1 VESSAD
7 YHQIANP
14 LIAPIKGVR
23 MRLPRSL
30 EVSREKAQQCGPLL
44 RHMHPVV
51 PDNGWHNTVAAFR
64 KRCNYFNAGRAT
76 PKIISAAQDLV
87 KKLCPQPMQPF
98 EWTESLYKAWL
109 AKFGVE
115 KQARMNAAVN
125 DLCNVTL
132 QDYSRKDI
140 FVKVEALLVTHK
152 PNWAPRV
159 IFKGTDV
166 YNAISGP
173 IFNELMRRLDHC
185 FEGMKGP
192 YQFHTSYRKTAC
204 EYTHHLERK
213 TDKDFWVEADFSSND
228 KFQCADVQLLEVAL
242 MRVMGCPEWFVRLHL
257 RTNTF
262 KVYNSKHG
270 ITATL
275 KNQLPTGATD
285 TTFRNTFW
293 NACILNA
300 ALRELKPAKAVAL
313 LLGDDMLCRVTGKC
327 RYVEKIYTS
336 IAAEAMMEAKVK
348 RHSQLWTA
356 TFLSKFF
363 IPAQSKHLTVPIL
376 GKALGRFNMRA
387 NKNQAVSDHEY
398 MAGKSVGYAY
408 EFRYFPTLR
417 DVFLERFK
425 YEFAFVADEKRKRLD
440 VEVGLTWNARAAGVT
455 LANITKKMIVP
466 VENQL
471 QQSDFT
477 AFCIERYSL
486 MGTEVIELFEEIVLN
501 TSLIDLEGTMVMKL
515 ARDFL

>member
-1 VESSAD
+1 
-7 YHQIANP
+7 
-14 LIAPIKGVR
+14 

-30 EVSREKAQQCGPLL
+30 EVSREKAVQCGPLL
-44 RHMHPVV
+44 RHMHPVT

-76 PKIISAAQDLV
+76 PKITSAAQRLT
-87 KKLCPQPMQPF
+87 KRLCPKALAPF

-109 AKFGVE
+109 SKFGTE
-115 KQARMNAAVN
+115 KQNRMNAAIR
-125 DLCNVTL
+125 DLINVTI
-132 QDYSRKDI
+132 QDYSKKDI
-140 FVKVEALLVTHK
+140 FVKVENLLVTHK

-185 FEGMKGP
+185 FENSKGK
-192 YQFHTSYRKTAC
+192 YQFHTSYRKTPSD
-204 EYTHHLERK
+204 YTHHLERK

-228 KFQCADVQLLEVAL
+228 KFQCSDVMLIEVAL
-242 MRVMGCPEWFVRLHL
+242 MRVLGCPEWFVRLHL
-257 RTNTF
+257 KTNTF
-262 KVYNSKHG
+262 KVTNSKHG
-270 ITATL
+270 ITAKL
-275 KNQLPTGATD
+275 SNQLPTGATD
-285 TTFRNTFW
+285 TTLRNTFW
-293 NACILNA
+293 NAVILEA
-300 ALRELKPAKAVAL
+300 ALGELKPDSAVAM

-336 IAAEAMMEAKVK
+336 VASEALMEAKVK

-363 IPAQSKHLTVPIL
+363 VPSTSKHLTVPIL

-408 EFRYFPTLR
+408 EFRHYPTIR
-417 DVFLERFK
+417 NIFLERFK
-425 YEFAFVADEKRKRLD
+425 YEFAFV
-440 VEVGLTWNARAAGVT
+440 VEERQKLVDIEAGLTWNARAAGVT
-455 LANITKKMIVP
+455 LQNITKKMVVP
-466 VENQL
+466 LEDCL
-471 QQSDFT
+471 SDCDFT
-477 AFCIERYSL
+477 GFCIERYNL
-486 MGTEVIELFEEIVLN
+486 MGLEVIELFEEVVLN
-501 TSLIDLEGTMVMKL
+501 TSLIDLEGTMVLKL